1 MLPIENVLLV
11 ANPIS
16 GDLDKEEL
24 INEVAQKVE
33 ELGKSLT
40 TYLTTGEDDAGKI
53 KDILTNLKPERVLV
67 AGGDGT
73 IVLVAELLRDSPI
86 VLGLLPAGS
95 ANGMATDFGIPNDLT
110 IALDIALGES
120 TIRMD
125 GVEINGEI
133 SLHLSDLGLNALLV
147 KNYEAG
153 DTRGKLG
160 YAKEVVKTLSE
171 HEIFTVRISTSQ
183 NVIET
188 EAVIVIIANAKKYG
202 TGVTIN
208 PEGDIA
214 DGKFEVVIA
223 KKIDVIEL
231 AKLLAGSTEFDP
243 EVVTVLSV
251 TECFI
256 ECIDKEAHFQ
266 IDGEYKGTVSRLN
279 AKVLPGMVQIA
290 IPGAE
295 QIA

>member
-11 ANPIS
+11 VNPIS
-16 GDLDKEEL
+16 GDLEKHEL
-24 INEVAQKVE
+24 VQEVKNKVE

-40 TYLTTGEDDAGKI
+40 TYLTTGENDEQEI
-53 KDILTNLKPERVLV
+53 NTILERLRPQRVLV

-73 IVLVAELLRDSPI
+73 IVMVAELLRNSSI

-110 IALDIALGES
+110 SALEIALGE
-120 TIRMD
+120 TVIKMD
-125 GVEINGEI
+125 AVEINGEI

-147 KNYEAG
+147 KNYEAS

-160 YAKEVVKTLSE
+160 YAKEVVKTLTE
-171 HEIFTVRISTSQ
+171 HEIFTVRISTGQ
-183 NVIET
+183 NIIET

-208 PEGDIA
+208 PQGDIS

-231 AKLLAGSTEFDP
+231 AKLLAGSAEFDP
-243 EVVTVLSV
+243 EVVTILSV
-251 TECFI
+251 TECLI
-256 ECIDKEAHFQ
+256 ECLDGEVHFQ
-266 IDGEYKGTVSRLN
+266 IDGEYKGPVAQLKATV
-279 AKVLPGMVQIA
+279 VPGMVHIA
-290 IPGAE
+290 VPAV
-295 QIA
+295 